1 MEQTRPSKIRI
12 LLADDHPQVREQ
24 LAARLRRE
32 SDFDVVGV
40 AANSVQTL
48 KEIQAKQPDLLL
60 MDPMMRDGLGLAT
73 LRQVCTNL
81 PSMVVVVL
89 TAFIDTTLNIHFRE
103 MGIKHILAKGVLSSQ
118 LLSELRAAIS
128 TSTDSLGGLIPL

>member
-1 MEQTRPSKIRI
+1 MEQNQAGKIRI

-40 AANSVQTL
+40 TANSVQTL
-48 KEIQAKQPDLLL
+48 QEAQVKLPDLLL
-60 MDPMMRDGLGLAT
+60 MDPIMRDGLGLAT
-73 LRQVCTNL
+73 LRQVRANL
-81 PSMVVVVL
+81 PNLVVVVL
-89 TAFIDTTLNIHFRE
+89 TAFIDTTLNIHLRE

-128 TSTDSLGGLIPL
+128 TSTHSLDI

>member
-1 MEQTRPSKIRI
+1 MEQTQAGKIRI

-40 AANSVQTL
+40 TANSVQTL
-48 KEIQAKQPDLLL
+48 REAQVKLPDLLL
-60 MDPMMRDGLGLAT
+60 MDPIMRDGLGLAT
-73 LRQVCTNL
+73 LRQVRANL
-81 PSMVVVVL
+81 PNMVVVVL

-118 LLSELRAAIS
+118 LLSELRAA
-128 TSTDSLGGLIPL
+128 TRTLTHRLGGYH